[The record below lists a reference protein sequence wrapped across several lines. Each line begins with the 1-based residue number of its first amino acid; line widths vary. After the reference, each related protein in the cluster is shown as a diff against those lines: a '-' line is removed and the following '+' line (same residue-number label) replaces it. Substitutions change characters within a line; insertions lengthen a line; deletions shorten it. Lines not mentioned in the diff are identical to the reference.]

1 MKPCEA
7 NSLAGGKPLSVGYR
21 QSNRMLWSVGL
32 LLLPLVLIW
41 FVGVLSYQILLRA
54 LKRKG
59 ARRSAGA
66 GR

>member
-1 MKPCEA
+1 MKPGQA
-7 NSLAGGKPLSVGYR
+7 NRLVAGEPLSVGYR
-21 QSNRMLWSVGL
+21 QSNRMLWAVGL

-41 FVGVLSYQILLRA
+41 FVGVLSYQILLRVME
-54 LKRKG
+54 RNG

>member
-1 MKPCEA
+1 MKPGQA
-7 NSLAGGKPLSVGYR
+7 NSLAEGKPLSVGYR
-21 QSNRMLWSVGL
+21 QSNRLLWSVGL

-41 FVGVLSYQILLRA
+41 FVGVLSYQILLRV
-54 LKRKG
+54 LERNG